1 MKYLKKLIKVIL
13 LLILTYVIV
22 MVYNNYDYN
31 EKLKECFASKYDGFI
46 SNCGYHLSQ
55 EDTKRLYTYKLNTM
69 PTNVIRNAYL
79 LLVEDEDFNNKKLN
93 LFKQKV
99 LKDCYDN
106 YGCDSTYIMG
116 YEEGYYGFKPN
127 LDTVNEAFIHYMDY
141 YQDHKKEELDFV
153 LENYYYFIRKYN
165 NYENCDIW
173 NKYYTK
179 YLENNIKKNTENAK
193 ERLQKIDNTLDCKK

>member
-55 EDTKRLYTYKLNTM
+55 EDTKRLYTYKLNTR
-69 PTNVIRNAYL
+69 PTNIIRNAYL

-106 YGCDSTYIMG
+106 YGCNSTYIMG
-116 YEEGYYGFKPN
+116 YEEGYYGLTPN
-127 LDTVNEAFIHYMDY
+127 LDIVNGAYIHYMDY
-141 YQDHKKEELDFV
+141 GQDYDKEDFDA
-153 LENYYYFIRKYN
+153 LLKNYYFFVK
-165 NYENCDIW
+165 ENPQYKNCNIW

-179 YLENNIKKNTENAK
+179 YLENNTPQKTDTFKKWLE
-193 ERLQKIDNTLDCKK
+193 EIDDSLSCAI

>member
-106 YGCDSTYIMG
+106 YGCDDIYPMA
-116 YEEGYYGFKPN
+116 YEEGHYGLTPN
-127 LDTVNEAFIHYMDY
+127 LDTINNAYIYYMDY
-141 YQDHKKEELDFV
+141 YQDYKKDELDSV
-153 LENYYYFIRKYN
+153 LLRYRSFIRKNPQYK
-165 NYENCDIW
+165 NCDIW

-179 YLENNIKKNTENAK
+179 YLENNIKKKTENFK
-193 ERLQKIDNTLDCKK
+193 EDLKEIDNALNCKK